1 MAVNYGICPTCGKY
15 YTTFMGSM
23 GHAHGACEGMID
35 HKERVLAALQAEA
48 AAAQDALDQAQG

>member
-15 YTTFMGSM
+15 YTSFMGSM

-35 HKERVLAALQAEA
+35 RKEQVLAALEAEA
-48 AAAQDALDQAQG
+48 KAAQDALDQAQG